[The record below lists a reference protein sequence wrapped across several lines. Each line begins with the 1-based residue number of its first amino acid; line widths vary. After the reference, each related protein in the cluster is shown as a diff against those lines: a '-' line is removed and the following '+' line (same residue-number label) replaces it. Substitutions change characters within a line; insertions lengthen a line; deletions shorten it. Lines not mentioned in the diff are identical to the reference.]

1 MNTLDGGSR
10 NSSEGPATTSAP
22 KTART
27 ITALSLCGIVVS
39 LQNTLPLPLVN
50 DLPRLLNTTP
60 DNASWVLTS
69 TVLAGTVAIPVI
81 SRLADMYG
89 KKRLILVTL
98 FTTVIGSLLGSFGDS
113 LAVIIVA
120 RSLQGVGLALVPVG
134 IALMRDELPRHRV
147 PLGVALMSSTIAVGA
162 AAALPIAG
170 LLVGYFDWHAIFHIT
185 AVVGAALFIL
195 IFFLVRESPVRPGGR
210 FDFIGATLLTTALT
224 AVMLALTKSAA
235 WGWYSPTTVGLASG
249 GLLLLALWCRLQM
262 STQAPLINIRTA
274 TRPTVLLVNIAT
286 LLLGYAMFLNMLM
299 TSHVLH
305 MPRTT
310 DLGFGMDAMDTG
322 LWMAPVA
329 LVFGATAPPAAAISR
344 RVGPAVTLVLGSTVM
359 ALAYVL
365 RSTLYDHL
373 WQVLVGSML
382 VAVGTCL
389 ACAAMPVLIMRS
401 VPVAETSAATGLNT
415 LMRYL
420 GTAISS
426 AVTAAVVTTES
437 TRGLTQTLSIGTA
450 SGIYLSAALASLAAG
465 LVAVPTLFERIRT
478 PKAQEVV
485 SPNPLA

>member
-1 MNTLDGGSR
+1 MRLAGRRGAPAGS
-10 NSSEGPATTSAP
+10 SAP

-89 KKRLILVTL
+89 KRRLILITL
-98 FTTVIGSLLGSFGDS
+98 FTTVVGSLLGSFGDS
-113 LAVIIVA
+113 LPIIIVA

-170 LLVGYFDWHAIFHIT
+170 LLVGHCDWHAIFHIT
-185 AVVGAALFIL
+185 AVVGAVLFL
-195 IFFLVRESPVRPGGR
+195 LVLFLVRESPIRPGGR
-210 FDFIGATLLTTALT
+210 FDFLGATLLTTALT
-224 AVMLALTKSAA
+224 AIMLALTKSAA
-235 WGWYSPTTVGLASG
+235 WGWFSLATVGLTVSG
-249 GLLLLALWCRLQM
+249 LVLLAVWCRLQLR
-262 STQAPLINIRTA
+262 SSAPLINIRTA
-274 TRPTVLLVNIAT
+274 TLPTVLLVNIAT

-305 MPRTT
+305 MPQTA
-310 DLGFGMDAMDTG
+310 DLGFGMDAMSTG

-344 RVGPAVTLVLGSTVM
+344 RLGPAVTLVIGSMVM
-359 ALAYVL
+359 ATAYVI
-365 RSTLYDHL
+365 RSIFYDQL
-373 WQVLVGSML
+373 WQVLAGSML
-382 VAVGTCL
+382 VAIGTCL

-401 VPVAETSAATGLNT
+401 VPVTETSAATGLNT

-426 AVTAAVVTTES
+426 AATAAVLSTES
-437 TRGLTQTLSIGTA
+437 APGVAQSLSVGTA
-450 SGIYLSAALASLAAG
+450 AGIYWSAALASAVAC
-465 LVAVPTLFERIRT
+465 LVAAPTLFERLRGSRSVELIAPT
-478 PKAQEVV
+478 SVA
-485 SPNPLA
+485 